1 MLQSKWPLCVGG
13 QLAAKIK
20 SRILDLQVPD
30 CIFQKERWDTTINHM
45 NDSTKLRQHQ
55 VQVAA
60 FDFFYES
67 REI

>member
-30 CIFQKERWDTTINHM
+30 ASFKKSDGTPPY
-45 NDSTKLRQHQ
+45 DSTKLRQHQ